1 VGAVA
6 VERVDHHE
14 IEAERSDCRLRM
26 CSGRSVGAAKA
37 DTIYDISV
45 NNGFSG
51 DTLTGTVDLG
61 TTGNIVAFDLTLNF
75 RGTNFALNSSAGG
88 TETLTGNGF
97 SSSPTN
103 LFFNYGGS
111 GFLQFQEG
119 TGFAEFCASSCVSTA
134 FFAGLWFGSDLDNV
148 TGQGEV
154 GNQVIGTAAVP
165 VPGPIAGAG
174 LPGLILASGGLL
186 WWRRRQKIA

>member
-1 VGAVA
+1 MKSKLSAAIAVLGCALA
-6 VERVDHHE
+6 V
-14 IEAERSDCRLRM
+14 
-26 CSGRSVGAAKA
+26 SVGAAKA

-45 NNGFSG
+45 NNAPFV

-61 TTGNIVAFDLTLNF
+61 TTGNIVAFDLTLHF

-88 TETLTGNGF
+88 TETLSGNGF

-111 GFLQFQEG
+111 GFLRFQEG
-119 TGFAEFCASSCVSTA
+119 AAFAEFCASSCVSGS
-134 FFAGLWFGSDLDNV
+134 FAGLFFGSVGGV
-148 TGQGEV
+148 TAAGEV

-174 LPGLILASGGLL
+174 LPGLILVSGGLL
-186 WWRRRQKIA
+186 GWWRRRRKIA

>member
-1 VGAVA
+1 MKSKLSAAIAVLGCALA
-6 VERVDHHE
+6 V
-14 IEAERSDCRLRM
+14 
-26 CSGRSVGAAKA
+26 SVGAAKA

-45 NNGFSG
+45 NNAPFV

-61 TTGNIVAFDLTLNF
+61 TTGNIVAFDLTLHF

-88 TETLTGNGF
+88 TETLSGNGF

-111 GFLQFQEG
+111 GFLRFQEG
-119 TGFAEFCASSCVSTA
+119 TAFAEFCASSCVSPA
-134 FFAGLWFGSDLDNV
+134 SFAGLWFGSNSPNF
-148 TGQGEV
+148 TGVGEV

-174 LPGLILASGGLL
+174 LPGLILVSGGLL
-186 WWRRRQKIA
+186 GWWRRRRKIA